1 MAKQEVFTPFCIK
14 RRYTWHNRRYT
25 RQTTDIHG
33 ISQDIH
39 GKKEIH
45 MAEICIIG
53 DIHGNFTRKQRYTR
67 QIMGITLFL
76 GPLTFQNHWGFSRKS
91 TETYAIWGYYR
102 FSHEIM
108 GLLALFSLYSRA
120 FFVEKLLHFGNG
132 VLFS

>member
-1 MAKQEVFTPFCIK
+1 MAKRYHTVAHMRYTWQLCGPTRDIHGNIK
-14 RRYTWHNRRYT
+14 IYMALFEIYTANWRYTWHFYFFV
-25 RQTTDIHG
+25 G
-33 ISQDIH
+33 
-39 GKKEIH
+39 E
-45 MAEICIIG
+45 
-53 DIHGNFTRKQRYTR
+53 
-67 QIMGITLFL
+67 ITLFL